1 MTDWLVHSFP
11 YPNQTQNFNKVP
23 GYAHTQTQTHNHTHK
38 YIHSSL
44 HPSAS
49 TQISFYKFYSGQA
62 ISNEY
67 VTRKRKLLV
76 TFPSG
81 LLSYILHAIVFA
93 GKELWRLFSLLSL
106 TSSIHNTRTLLWFR
120 KSHNEI
126 LRKRRIDN
134 ETRLATHR
142 ICHAYSSLSAF
153 VISEMQ
159 IAKDEKVWLM
169 FCFVFAIIRF
179 VFSFLFCVCTMHMWH
194 FPLFIFS
201 HSVANFLNLANEV
214 KIFAYSK

>member
-1 MTDWLVHSFP
+1 M
-11 YPNQTQNFNKVP
+11 
-23 GYAHTQTQTHNHTHK
+23 HTHRHRHTTTHTNTSIQA
-38 YIHSSL
+38 YIHQL
-44 HPSAS
+44 RHRFPS
-49 TQISFYKFYSGQA
+49 TNVIQA
-62 ISNEY
+62 KQFRMNMWPEKENFWSHFI
-67 VTRKRKLLV
+67 
-76 TFPSG
+76 PSG

-120 KSHNEI
+120 ESHNEI